1 MNLKD
6 RIVEVRHMAL
16 KAECKFMQTS
26 DMDASIEFERIGK
39 KLDKILRAIENEE
52 KADTEN

>member
-1 MNLKD
+1 MSIKE

-52 KADTEN
+52 KSK

>member
-6 RIVEVRHMAL
+6 RIVEVRQIAL
-16 KAECKFMQTS
+16 RAECAAMGVS
-26 DMDASIEFERIGK
+26 NMVEAIAFEKIGK

-52 KADTEN
+52 KVEK

>member
-39 KLDKILRAIENEE
+39 KLDKILRAIDNDE
-52 KADTEN
+52 KTDTEN